1 MINNYNFDKKIIK
14 DGNNYILEITIPS
27 IYNNFFYKIYGSDGF
42 YNYGK
47 YSSFTN
53 LVFNHKLTINIDK
66 IQNIFINIVL
76 KKNNNEYYDFVN
88 MNEITEKDYE
98 KNIKMNIKKKYN
110 DNNTI
115 DEIKED
121 SDDEDSD
128 DEDSDAEDSD
138 AEDSNDEKD
147 SSDDKD
153 SEDNKDSNELES
165 FITNNQ
171 L

>member
-66 IQNIFINIVL
+66 IQIVFINIVL

-110 DNNTI
+110 DNTI

-128 DEDSDAEDSD
+128 NDEDSDEDS
-138 AEDSNDEKD
+138 E
-147 SSDDKD
+147 DDKD
-153 SEDNKDSNELES
+153 SNKDSEDDKDLNELES
-165 FITNNQ
+165 FIISSQ